1 MIKHNRIDISN
12 SELQSA
18 VNDLNDRHYDEALP
32 NMKAAI
38 ASWVEENRDEEAL
51 TTRFAK
57 AMDRRKFLFG
67 VGGTVLGGAVL
78 AACGSGSSS
87 ASTSTTAAATT
98 STTSAAQM
106 QLDSD
111 LKIAGV
117 AASLE
122 NLGIYAYNAGITAAQ
137 AGKLGTVPPAVVT
150 FAQTAMAQHKDH
162 AAAWNAVL
170 TGAGKPAVTATDATL
185 TPTVNSLFAKVTD
198 VTGLANLALQVEE
211 IAAATYLAAIS
222 ELYSDKAVAAAATIQ
237 PVEMQHAAILN
248 YVLGQYPV
256 PLAFAT
262 TTNAAKG

>member
-1 MIKHNRIDISN
+1 MIKHNRLEISN

-18 VNDLNDRHYDEALP
+18 VNDLNDRHLDEALP

-38 ASWVEENRDEEAL
+38 ASWVEENHDEEAL
-51 TTRFAK
+51 TKRFAK
-57 AMDRRKFLFG
+57 SMDRRKFLFG
-67 VGGTVLGGAVL
+67 IGGTVLGGAAL

-87 ASTSTTAAATT
+87 ASTATTAAAVTT
-98 STTSAAQM
+98 TTSAAQM
-106 QLDSD
+106 QLASD

-222 ELYSDKAVAAAATIQ
+222 ELFSDKAVAAAATIQ

>member
-1 MIKHNRIDISN
+1 MINHNRLDITN

-18 VNDLNDRHYDEALP
+18 VNDLNDRHLDEALP

-51 TTRFAK
+51 TKRFAK

-67 VGGTVLGGAVL
+67 IGGTVLGGAAL

-87 ASTSTTAAATT
+87 ASTVTTAAATA
-98 STTSAAQM
+98 TTSAAQM
-106 QLDSD
+106 QLASD
-111 LKIAGV
+111 LKIAGI

-122 NLGIYAYNAGITAAQ
+122 NLGVYAYNAGITAAQ
-137 AGKLGTVPPAVVT
+137 AGKLGTVPPAIVT

-198 VTGLANLALQVEE
+198 VTGLANLALQIEE
-211 IAAATYLAAIS
+211 IAAATYLASIS
-222 ELYSDKAVAAAATIQ
+222 ELNSDKAVAAAATIQ

>member
-1 MIKHNRIDISN
+1 MIKHNRLDISN

-18 VNDLNDRHYDEALP
+18 VDDLKDRHFDEALP

-38 ASWVEENRDEEAL
+38 ASWVEENRDEEVL
-51 TTRFAK
+51 SKRFERS
-57 AMDRRKFLFG
+57 MDRRKFLFG
-67 VGGTVLGGAVL
+67 IGGTVLGGAAL
-78 AACGSGSSS
+78 AACGSGAAAS
-87 ASTSTTAAATT
+87 STSTTVAATT

-106 QLDSD
+106 QLSSD

-122 NLGIYAYNAGITAAQ
+122 NLGVYAYNAGITAAQ

-170 TGAGKPAVTATDATL
+170 TGAGKPAITATDATL

-198 VTGLANLALQVEE
+198 VTGLANLALQIED
-211 IAAATYLAAIS
+211 IAAATYLSAIS
-222 ELYSDKAVAAAATIQ
+222 QLYSDKAVAAAATIQ

-256 PLAFAT
+256 PQAFAT
-262 TTNAAKG
+262 ITNAAKG

>member
-1 MIKHNRIDISN
+1 MINHNRLDISN

-18 VNDLNDRHYDEALP
+18 VDDLRDRHLDEALP

-38 ASWVEENRDEEAL
+38 ASWVEENRDEESL
-51 TTRFAK
+51 TNRFTK
-57 AMDRRKFLFG
+57 SMDRRKFLFG
-67 VGGTVLGGAVL
+67 VGGTVLGGVAL
-78 AACGSGSSS
+78 AACGSGAS
-87 ASTSTTAAATT
+87 ASSTSTTLAATT
-98 STTSAAQM
+98 TTSAASM
-106 QLDSD
+106 QLASD

-150 FAQTAMAQHKDH
+150 FAQTAMSQHKDH

-170 TGAGKPAVTATDATL
+170 TGAGKPAVTVTDATL

-262 TTNAAKG
+262 TANAAKG